1 MAYEGNGIAGR
12 TVEHNLGV
20 EPEMM
25 WVKNRDSNQNW
36 AIYYGDAINALRFT
50 SEKSLELF
58 SAYFNSTPNTDN
70 FILGNNLVT
79 NAVSNTYISYLFAS
93 VPDVSKV
100 GSYTGNG
107 TTQTINAEFT
117 QGSSYVLIKRT
128 DSTGDWY
135 LWDSV
140 RGIVSGNDPHLSL
153 NTTAPEVT
161 GNDSLDPDNSGFIV
175 NQNSTTNINVNG
187 GEYIY
192 FAIANDN
199 GKVR

>member
-1 MAYEGNGIAGR
+1 MI
-12 TVEHNLGV
+12 
-20 EPEMM
+20 
-25 WVKNRDSNQNW
+25 WVKGRDYSSEWIVYHKDSTEYLYEDSARTQLNLNSAGKAESSNAWHSTVPTEQ
-36 AIYYGDAINALRFT
+36 YFTQGHVGDANWNG
-50 SEKSLELF
+50 S
-58 SAYFNSTPNTDN
+58 D
-70 FILGNNLVT
+70 
-79 NAVSNTYISYLFAS
+79 YISYLFAS

-100 GSYTGNG
+100 GSYKGNG

-117 QGSSYVLIKRT
+117 QGAKYVLIKRT

-135 LWDSV
+135 VWDSV

-153 NTTAPEVT
+153 NTTAAEVT

-192 FAIANDN
+192 LAIANDN